1 MERLSQLLNTTL
13 DFGESARLRRWR
25 LLSGFGT
32 RDIVAKY
39 ALRRSHVTKS
49 SSSLTAIGSNIT
61 CSDESKPILTIRRF
75 MKVMHAAAL
84 CFLFSITAWGQ
95 DQPASTIPAVP
106 PGSGQTAPATVHPGA
121 ITYSDGYQMRA
132 KIHKIAS
139 FATLPLFASEV
150 VLGQSLYNDPS
161 SADSRKGAHI
171 AVGTGIIGLFGVN
184 AVTGV
189 WNMVE
194 DRHNPS
200 GHKLRLA
207 HGILMLAANA
217 GFVATA
223 ATGPHGQE
231 GGRFRPATPASSSDR
246 SLHRDLAFVS
256 IGVGTIGYT
265 LMLFGHH

>member
-1 MERLSQLLNTTL
+1 
-13 DFGESARLRRWR
+13 
-25 LLSGFGT
+25 
-32 RDIVAKY
+32 
-39 ALRRSHVTKS
+39 
-49 SSSLTAIGSNIT
+49 
-61 CSDESKPILTIRRF
+61 
-75 MKVMHAAAL
+75 MKLAHFTVVF
-84 CFLFSITAWGQ
+84 FLFSITAWAQ
-95 DQPASTIPAVP
+95 DQPAGTVP
-106 PGSGQTAPATVHPGA
+106 VATPDPGQATPSVHPGA
-121 ITYSDGYQMRA
+121 ITYSDGYMLRA
-132 KIHKIAS
+132 RIHKIAS
-139 FATLPLFASEV
+139 FTTLPLFATEV

-161 SADSRKGAHI
+161 TSDSKKGAHI

-200 GHKLRLA
+200 GRKLRLA

-223 ATGPHGQE
+223 ATGPHGHE
-231 GGRFRPATPASSSDR
+231 GGHFGPAVPASSSDR
-246 SLHRDLAFVS
+246 SLHRDLALGS